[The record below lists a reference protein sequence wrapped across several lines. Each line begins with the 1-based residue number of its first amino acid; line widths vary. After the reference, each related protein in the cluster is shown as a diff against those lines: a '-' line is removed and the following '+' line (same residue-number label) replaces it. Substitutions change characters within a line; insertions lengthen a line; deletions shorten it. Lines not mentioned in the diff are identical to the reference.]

1 MRKSEKE
8 MSKQTYLAEKIF
20 VTICLFLSTS
30 GLVPVLLDSENTA
43 GIPADPYSP
52 IFFSSIY
59 LVTLCLILARRRSFS
74 SVVVK
79 DVWIWL
85 LVGLAL
91 ASILWTVAPD
101 MTPRRSLLLLG
112 TTLFGIYLATRYS
125 MREQLYLLAGT
136 LSIVIFL
143 SIIFA
148 IALPSYGVMSVQESG
163 VHAGAWRGIMTH
175 KNGLGRLMVLSN
187 MVFLLLSISSRQWRW
202 FFLVN
207 YILSIALIVLSTS
220 KTALT
225 VFLTMTI
232 MLPIYRAW
240 RQNSSR
246 VVPLTIAIIL
256 VGAGATTLL
265 LDNLEVIGNVLGKDL
280 TLTGRTDIWA
290 IMWELIEQRPLL
302 GYGFNGF
309 WRGWDSEVSAYIW
322 RTLQWDCPY
331 GHNGFL
337 DLMAELGVVGL
348 AILIMSLTTAYL
360 RGVRL
365 LLITRSVEGVWPLM
379 CLTFLVL
386 YNLSEGSLLA
396 TNSIFWILYVSTI
409 FSTTVEYELARKNS
423 FDIAKP
429 EEWLEVEA
437 ASE

>member
-1 MRKSEKE
+1 MMLKL
-8 MSKQTYLAEKIF
+8 TDLAEKIF

-30 GLVPVLLDSENTA
+30 GLVPVLLDSENAT

-52 IFFSSIY
+52 IFFSGIY
-59 LVTLCLILARRRSFS
+59 LVTLLLILARRRAFS
-74 SVVVK
+74 YVVVK

-101 MTPRRSLLLLG
+101 MTPRRSFLLLG

-125 MREQLYLLAGT
+125 LREQLYLLAGT

-148 IALPSYGVMSVQESG
+148 ITLPFYGLMSFQEGG

-187 MVFLLLSISSRQWRW
+187 MVFLLLSISTHRQGRRW
-202 FFLVN
+202 FFIVN
-207 YILSIALIVLSTS
+207 YILSIALIILSTS

-232 MLPIYRAW
+232 MLPVYRAW

-256 VGAGATTLL
+256 VAAGAMTLL

-290 IMWELIEQRPLL
+290 VMWELIGQRPIL

-309 WRGWDSEVSAYIW
+309 WRGWDSEVSSYIW

-337 DLMAELGVVGL
+337 DLMAELGIVGL
-348 AILIMSLTTAYL
+348 AVFFMSLTTAYL
-360 RGVRL
+360 QGVRWL
-365 LLITRSVEGVWPLM
+365 RISRSIEGVWPLM

-409 FSTTVEYELARKNS
+409 FSMAVEYDLVKSNS
-423 FDIAKP
+423 FYFTDQT
-429 EEWLEVEA
+429 EEWLEAEA
-437 ASE
+437 TSE

>member
-1 MRKSEKE
+1 MLKLPDLPEKV
-8 MSKQTYLAEKIF
+8 F

-59 LVTLCLILARRRSFS
+59 LVTLLLIVARRRAFS
-74 SVVVK
+74 YVVVK

-125 MREQLYLLAGT
+125 LREQLYLLAGT
-136 LSIVIFL
+136 LSIVIVL

-148 IALPSYGVMSVQESG
+148 IALPSYGVMSIQESG

-202 FFLVN
+202 FFGVN

-256 VGAGATTLL
+256 VAAGATTLL
-265 LDNLEVIGNVLGKDL
+265 LDNLEVLGNVLGKDL

-290 IMWELIEQRPLL
+290 IMWELIEQRPLF

-322 RTLQWDCPY
+322 RTLEWDCPY

-348 AILIMSLTTAYL
+348 GLFIMSLTTAYFRAVRWL
-360 RGVRL
+360 RL
-365 LLITRSVEGVWPLM
+365 TRSIEGVWPLM

-409 FSTTVEYELARKNS
+409 FSMAIEYDVAKSDS
-423 FDIAKP
+423 FHFTDHI
-429 EEWLEVEA
+429 EEWLETAQE
-437 ASE
+437 

>member
-1 MRKSEKE
+1 MLKLPD
-8 MSKQTYLAEKIF
+8 LAEKIF

-30 GLVPVLLDSENTA
+30 GLVPVLLDSENAA

-59 LVTLCLILARRRSFS
+59 LVTLLLILARRRAFS
-74 SVVVK
+74 YVVVK

-125 MREQLYLLAGT
+125 LREQLYLLAGT

-202 FFLVN
+202 FFGVN

-256 VGAGATTLL
+256 VAAGATTLL
-265 LDNLEVIGNVLGKDL
+265 LDNLEVLGNVLGKDL
-280 TLTGRTDIWA
+280 TLSGRTDIWA

-322 RTLQWDCPY
+322 RTLEWDCPY

-348 AILIMSLTTAYL
+348 GLFIMSLTTAYL
-360 RGVRL
+360 RGVRWL
-365 LLITRSVEGVWPLM
+365 RLTRSIEGVWPLM

-409 FSTTVEYELARKNS
+409 FSTAVEY
-423 FDIAKP
+423 DVAKSDSLHFTVQT
-429 EEWLEVEA
+429 EEWLEA
-437 ASE
+437 AQE